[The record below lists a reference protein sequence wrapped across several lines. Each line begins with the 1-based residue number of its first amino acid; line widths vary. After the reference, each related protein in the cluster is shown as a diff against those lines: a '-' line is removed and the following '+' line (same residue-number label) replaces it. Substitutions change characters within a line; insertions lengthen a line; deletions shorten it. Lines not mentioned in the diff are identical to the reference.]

1 MLNWFYILAEMIYL
15 KLILLINVSTDQVD
29 IQQFMLCQSFCGNF
43 FYENANKFWVS
54 FVIW

>member
-1 MLNWFYILAEMIYL
+1 MIYW

-43 FYENANKFWVS
+43 LLSYENANFGS
-54 FVIW
+54 LLLFDN

>member
-1 MLNWFYILAEMIYL
+1 MIYW

>member
-1 MLNWFYILAEMIYL
+1 MIYL
-15 KLILLINVSTDQVD
+15 KLILLINVSTDQVLD